1 MNAEQFIVFQ
11 IVVLQRSREVKKAKD
26 VRKRLTWR
34 MDAWQ
39 QGKLSMLIQNTE
51 RTMESL
57 LSAKQGGLTPKQ
69 RAKIFHRKMLRG
81 DVRGVV
87 IYLTDREK
95 GGILQQT
102 RRQVTRSRR
111 F

>member
-1 MNAEQFIVFQ
+1 MLAGIQARKMNAERFIVFQ

-39 QGKLSMLIQNTE
+39 QGKFSMLVQNTE

-57 LSAKQGGLTPKQ
+57 LSAKQGGLTNEQ
-69 RAKIFHRKMLRG
+69 RAKVFHQRMLG
-81 DVRGVV
+81 PTVPFV
-87 IYLTDREK
+87 
-95 GGILQQT
+95 
-102 RRQVTRSRR
+102 
-111 F
+111 

>member
-1 MNAEQFIVFQ
+1 MMDYAPSGVVGHRSIEMLADMLVGIKPQKMNAEWLIVFQ
-11 IVVLQRSREVKKAKD
+11 IVVLHCSREVKKLKD
-26 VRKRLTWR
+26 MRKRLTWR

-69 RAKIFHRKMLRG
+69 HAK
-81 DVRGVV
+81 
-87 IYLTDREK
+87 
-95 GGILQQT
+95 
-102 RRQVTRSRR
+102 RSFIKRCCEET
-111 F
+111 

>member
-1 MNAEQFIVFQ
+1 MLVDMLAGIQARKMNAERFIVFQ

-39 QGKLSMLIQNTE
+39 QGKFSMLVQNTE

-57 LSAKQGGLTPKQ
+57 LSAKQGGLTNEQ
-69 RAKIFHRKMLRG
+69 RAKVFHRRMFE
-81 DVRGVV
+81 DM
-87 IYLTDREK
+87 
-95 GGILQQT
+95 
-102 RRQVTRSRR
+102 
-111 F
+111 